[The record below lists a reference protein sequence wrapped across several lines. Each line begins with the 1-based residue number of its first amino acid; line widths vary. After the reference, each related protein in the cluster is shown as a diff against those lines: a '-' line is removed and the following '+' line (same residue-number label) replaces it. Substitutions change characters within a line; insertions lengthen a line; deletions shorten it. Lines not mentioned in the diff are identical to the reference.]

1 MDELLKKRILRKL
14 DGLSDEKAL
23 QVLDYIEFLQS
34 RWGDRSSS
42 SPLRKIADSVED
54 TLRAGRAPMAA
65 IKGTMG
71 VFDAA
76 GRVMQ
81 GLADAGRSVVDEL
94 QQPTDSSAGEDE
106 VEAHSALDGTHADAE
121 TATGSGP
128 SQAATTEQTAASTPP
143 EDPQG
148 EADEDRVDN
157 A

>member
-1 MDELLKKRILRKL
+1 MDELLKKRILQKL

-34 RWGDRSSS
+34 RYGDRSSS

-94 QQPTDSSAGEDE
+94 QKPTESSAGDEEVEAQPGVEDTHAKTEAPTDSE
-106 VEAHSALDGTHADAE
+106 
-121 TATGSGP
+121 P
-128 SQAATTEQTAASTPP
+128 SDAATTEQAAANTPP
-143 EDPQG
+143 EDSQG
-148 EADEDRVDN
+148 EADEHRVDN

>member
-23 QVLDYIEFLQS
+23 QVLDYIEFMQS
-34 RWGDRSSS
+34 RYGERSSA
-42 SPLRKIADSVED
+42 SPLQKIADSVED
-54 TLRAGRAPMAA
+54 TLRAGRAPIAA

-94 QQPTDSSAGEDE
+94 QKPADSSAGNEEAEGRAEDARAATE
-106 VEAHSALDGTHADAE
+106 TAADGKTADA
-121 TATGSGP
+121 AN
-128 SQAATTEQTAASTPP
+128 TEQVAEGTPP
-143 EDPQG
+143 AQG
-148 EADEDRVDN
+148 EADGERIDD

>member
-34 RWGDRSSS
+34 KYGDRSSA

-54 TLRAGRAPMAA
+54 TLRAGRVPVAA

-94 QQPTDSSAGEDE
+94 QKPTESTAGDEAVVKAATVDQMPTEESSAADSEP
-106 VEAHSALDGTHADAE
+106 ADA
-121 TATGSGP
+121 
-128 SQAATTEQTAASTPP
+128 AANEHTAAGPP
-143 EDPQG
+143 SEDAQA
-148 EADEDRVDN
+148 EAEEHRVDN